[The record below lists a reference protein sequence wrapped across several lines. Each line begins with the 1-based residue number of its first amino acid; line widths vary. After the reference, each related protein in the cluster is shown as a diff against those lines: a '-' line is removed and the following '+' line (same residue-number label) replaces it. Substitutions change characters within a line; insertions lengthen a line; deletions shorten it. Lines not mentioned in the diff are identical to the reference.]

1 MEMNAKYENMK
12 RLVKKMNEDERELM
26 MEINYIKKKIER
38 ETKEGLMLD

>member
-26 MEINYIKKKIER
+26 MEINYIKKKI
-38 ETKEGLMLD
+38 